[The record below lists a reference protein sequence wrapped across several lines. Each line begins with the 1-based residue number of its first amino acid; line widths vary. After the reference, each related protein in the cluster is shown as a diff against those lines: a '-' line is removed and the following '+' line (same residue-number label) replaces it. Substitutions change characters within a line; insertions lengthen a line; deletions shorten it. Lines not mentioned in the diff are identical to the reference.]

1 MANKYYNVDKSPYHT
16 NCYFITSTEEVCKAV
31 LPLIKKD
38 PFSYQMLYPALFGM
52 EPNDFFKYIQ
62 VNYNAKVSKTK
73 NCIWKTI
80 TFSNLPDAWLFA
92 KELERRFAYCVENKY
107 FEE

>member
-16 NCYFITSTEEVCKAV
+16 SCYFITSTEDVCKAV
-31 LPLIKKD
+31 SLLPKKS

-52 EPNDFFKYIQ
+52 KPDDFYKYIQ
-62 VNYNAKVSKTK
+62 TKYNAKVVSSK
-73 NCIWKTI
+73 NSVWKTI
-80 TFSNLPDAWLFA
+80 TFSNLADAWELA
-92 KELERRFAYCVENKY
+92 KELDRRFIYCVQNHL